1 MNFSW
6 ILYHQLTNQKLH
18 VHPTP
23 LRTNGYPAKKLYN
36 WKRKKPYFKASI
48 FNDQPLDFQQRNWDV
63 YKEDVFFSGP
73 ERAPA
78 KIFPSSYHP
87 RKKTMSTP
95 GFQGGATMVAAGQP
109 WSRLNLLPSEALRRA
124 THVRRLQFRSG
135 EPPLGWE
142 QDGCRNT
149 GDGVV

>member
-1 MNFSW
+1 MDIRRKNSW
-6 ILYHQLTNQKLH
+6 N
-18 VHPTP
+18 
-23 LRTNGYPAKKLYN
+23 
-36 WKRKKPYFKASI
+36 RKKPYFKASI
-48 FNDQPLDFQQRNWDV
+48 FNDQLLDFQQKNWDV
-63 YKEDVFFSGP
+63 SRGCFFFGP

-87 RKKTMSTP
+87 RKKRCRLRGSK
-95 GFQGGATMVAAGQP
+95 GATMLTAGQP

-135 EPPLGWE
+135 NPLGWE

-149 GDGVV
+149 GMVWCKVGNAT